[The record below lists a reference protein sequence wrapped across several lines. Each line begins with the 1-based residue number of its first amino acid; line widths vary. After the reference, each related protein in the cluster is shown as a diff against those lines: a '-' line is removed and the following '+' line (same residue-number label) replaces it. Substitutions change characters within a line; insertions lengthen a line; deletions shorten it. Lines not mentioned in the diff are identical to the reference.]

1 MSHEEWDWPEIYKL
15 SNNLSEF
22 LSRVHGPWAPYKKKN
37 KRPIPRLRTYGRKQ
51 LALKILPQVF
61 DNLVVTGTERVD
73 PRLEVMFLI
82 CESRGSSGRKDFAS
96 ALVHALT
103 GKNSLPKWW
112 RVWRKLCG
120 NLPASQ
126 FAAPKQ
132 DSNAKRLSSTPS

>member
-1 MSHEEWDWPEIYKL
+1 MSHEEWNWPEIYKKSHNL
-15 SNNLSEF
+15 SNF
-22 LSRVHGPWAPYKKKN
+22 LDRVFGIYYHQQRIHRVLPRPW
-37 KRPIPRLRTYGRKQ
+37 TYGRKQ

-82 CESRGSSGRKDFAS
+82 CENRGSSGRKDFAS